1 MSPYRQSKN
10 ATNILSSLPI
20 FILEPMEL
28 SIVIPVYNEEEN
40 VGPLIGEIEVA
51 LSALGKSYEVVVVDD
66 GSRDGT
72 FLKLRQMHQC
82 LPQLKVI
89 GLKRNFGQTAALA
102 AGLAHAQGKVV
113 ILMDGDAQNDPADIP
128 ALLAKLDEGND
139 LVAGWRHNRQ
149 DPFFNRRLPSMI
161 ANRLISLTTHVKLH
175 DYGCTLKALRQDV
188 AKSLRLYGEMHRFI
202 PAIAYERGARI
213 AELKVNHRPRLRGQS
228 KYGMARTLRVVLD
241 LLTVKFLSSYS
252 TRPSHVFGP
261 IGIGSGLAGF
271 AIGLYLTVQKFF
283 YGQEIGARPLLLLG
297 ILLIFIGF
305 QFVTMG
311 LLGEML
317 ARTYHESQDR
327 PIYVVGEILERRT
340 GA

>member
-1 MSPYRQSKN
+1 
-10 ATNILSSLPI
+10 
-20 FILEPMEL
+20 MEF
-28 SIVIPVYNEEEN
+28 SVVIPVYNEEEN
-40 VGPLIGEIEVA
+40 VEPLIGEIEVVM
-51 LSALGKSYEVVVVDD
+51 SALGKSYEVVVVDD

-72 FLKLRQMHQC
+72 FLKLRQIHQC
-82 LPQLKVI
+82 FPQLKVI

-102 AGLAHAQGKVV
+102 AGLAHAQGDVV
-113 ILMDGDAQNDPADIP
+113 VLMDGDAQNDPADIP

-149 DPFFNRRLPSMI
+149 DPFFTRRLPSMI
-161 ANRLISLTTHVKLH
+161 ANRLISLTTRVKLH

-228 KYGMARTLRVVLD
+228 KYGITRTLRVVLD
-241 LLTVKFLSSYS
+241 LMTVKFLSSYS

-261 IGIGSGLAGF
+261 IGVGSGLAGF
-271 AIGLYLTVQKFF
+271 AIGLHLTVQKVF
-283 YGQEIGARPLLLLG
+283 YGQDIGARPLLLLG

-317 ARTYHESQDR
+317 ARTYHESQNR
-327 PIYVVGEILERRT
+327 PVYVVGEILEGRT
-340 GA
+340 EV

>member
-1 MSPYRQSKN
+1 
-10 ATNILSSLPI
+10 
-20 FILEPMEL
+20 MEL
-28 SIVIPVYNEEEN
+28 SVVIPVYNEEEN
-40 VGPLIGEIEVA
+40 VEPLIGEIEVA

-72 FLKLRQMHQC
+72 FLKLRRIHQR
-82 LPQLKVI
+82 LPRLKVI

-102 AGLAHAQGKVV
+102 AGLAHAQGDVV

-128 ALLAKLDEGND
+128 ALLAKLEEGND
-139 LVAGWRHNRQ
+139 LVAGWRHNRR
-149 DPFFNRRLPSMI
+149 DPFLTRRLPSLI
-161 ANRLISLTTHVKLH
+161 ANRLISFTTHVKLH
-175 DYGCTLKALRQDV
+175 DYGCTLKAMRQDV
-188 AKSLRLYGEMHRFI
+188 AKNLRLYGEMHRFI

-213 AELKVNHRPRLRGQS
+213 AELKVNHRPRLRGKS
-228 KYGMARTLRVVLD
+228 NYGITRTLRVVLD

-261 IGIGSGLAGF
+261 IGIGSGFLGF
-271 AIGLYLTVQKFF
+271 VIGLYLTAQKFL
-283 YGQEIGARPLLLLG
+283 YGQDIGGRPLLLLG

-327 PIYVVGEILERRT
+327 PVYVVGETLEGRIEV
-340 GA
+340 